1 MGGRPV
7 KRLATLA
14 LIILVST
21 LTLAKPSKDI
31 YYRFLAFYPTQLV
44 FKANTDQMACGA
56 LYDPAPQ
63 NPPQNYS
70 QVSYTSL
77 NLPGL
82 STCTNPYPYANPQ
95 GSGANPQGSGDP
107 VVVLPQR
114 PNQPVY
120 GWILVVEFWGQGST
134 SPPDPGT
141 HGLEQALRQQ
151 RISFKATAQNRKSIK
166 TPDLQVSDALYSP
179 TVSLSSITWQKW
191 NGSVR
196 STGGGYT
203 ATFTTHM
210 SKPMWQSCSISGA
223 SWCHRAY
230 WALPFHLRI
239 HGYERSTRRK
249 PLKASVAPGEIQPG
263 KGSLTQGGQ
272 LVRIKFVQRNTP
284 YRPHPPVNRNLRV
297 TLTP

>member
-1 MGGRPV
+1 M
-7 KRLATLA
+7 KRLVTLA
-14 LIILVST
+14 LIMLASA
-21 LTLAKPSKDI
+21 LALAKPTQVI

-56 LYDPAPQ
+56 LYVPVHQ

-82 STCTNPYPYANPQ
+82 STCTNPSPYANPQ
-95 GSGANPQGSGDP
+95 GSSDP

-114 PNQPVY
+114 QNQPVY
-120 GWILVVEFWGQGST
+120 GWVLVVEFWGQGST

-141 HGLEQALRQQ
+141 NGLEQALGQQ
-151 RISFKATAQNRKSIK
+151 RISFNATAQNRKSLK
-166 TPDLQVSDALYSP
+166 TPDLRVSDVLYSP
-179 TVSLSSITWQKW
+179 TVSLPSINWQKW

-196 STGGGYT
+196 SSGGGYM
-203 ATFTTHM
+203 ATFTTDV
-210 SKPMWQSCSISGA
+210 SKPRWEPCSISGA

-263 KGSLTQGGQ
+263 RGSLTQGGQ
-272 LVRIKFVQRNTP
+272 LVRIRFMQRNTP